1 MNRSAVSPTVVKL
14 AVAVVAIS
22 IATWLTLDQ
31 VRRSRPATLSHLI
44 SPGAAAGFNVLLI
57 TLDTTRADHLGCYG
71 NQVAET
77 PAIDSL
83 GDRGVIF
90 DHAFTP
96 VPVTLPAHAT
106 IMTGLEPFHHG
117 VRGNGQY
124 RLPGECTT
132 LAEILADE
140 GYATAAFVASFA
152 VDRRFGLDQGFE
164 VYDFRVSN
172 EGRAGPLSFE
182 NERGAGHVT
191 DAALRWLDSHDRAGE
206 PAPFFMWVHYY
217 DPHAPYAAPPEFRHP
232 GPVSLITA
240 YDAEIAFV
248 DSQIRRLLNALDEKR
263 LRNNTLIVLVSDHG
277 EALGDHGEDEHG
289 GFIYDETV
297 RVAWVLS
304 CPALFAKPQR
314 VDDRVVGL
322 VDVAPTILELLDIAA
337 PVGMDGLRLF
347 TAPRDP
353 DRAIYLETLLTKDK
367 FACAPL
373 YGLRRLSDKLIIA
386 PRAEYYDLRD
396 DRRERKNRWEPTNP
410 RVTVLTDRLA
420 AIMSTGASTASADR
434 AMSHDE
440 LRRLA
445 SLGYVGFTTGD
456 SGPLPDPKDRIPMLG
471 ELRTAI
477 ALMEQGRLPEALAAA
492 REKVAAMPG
501 VDIPVLLLTRIHRH
515 LDQRQEALQVLNEYL
530 ERYSSPE
537 VFVALA
543 IVHFELRQFEEM
555 DAALQ
560 AVEQLDPRRGIVPM
574 LRGDRFL
581 AEGCYEEAARQY
593 ATAIEIDGERIGS
606 LGTAKLQEARARI
619 GQTPPCPLD
628 PPRPPAGS

>member
-1 MNRSAVSPTVVKL
+1 MNRLAVRPTLVKIV
-14 AVAVVAIS
+14 VAVVAVS
-22 IATWLTLDQ
+22 IATWLALDQ
-31 VRRSRPATLSHLI
+31 VRRFRSATLSQLV

-71 NQVAET
+71 YEAAKT
-77 PAIDSL
+77 PTIDSL
-83 GDRGVIF
+83 VDRGIIF

-124 RLPGECTT
+124 RLPRECST

-140 GYATAAFVASFA
+140 GYSTAAFVASFA
-152 VDRRFGLDQGFE
+152 LDQRFGLDQGFE
-164 VYDFRVSN
+164 VYDFRVSD
-172 EGRAGPLSFE
+172 EGRGGPLNFE

-191 DAALRWLDSHDRAGE
+191 DAALRWLDRHDWAGE

-217 DPHAPYAAPPEFRHP
+217 DPHAPYTAPLGFRHP

-248 DSQIRRLLNALDEKR
+248 DSQIRRLLNALDERR
-263 LRNNTLIVLVSDHG
+263 LRDNTLLVLVSDHG

-289 GFIYDETV
+289 GFVYDETV

-304 CPALFAKPQR
+304 CPALFAKPRR

-322 VDVAPTILELLDIAA
+322 VDVAPTILELLGAAA
-337 PVGMDGLRLF
+337 PVDVDGLRLF
-347 TAPRDP
+347 TAPVNP

-396 DRRERKNRWEPTNP
+396 DRRERKNGWEPTNP
-410 RVTVLTDRLA
+410 EVTVLTDRLA

-434 AMSHDE
+434 AMSDDE

-445 SLGYVGFTTGD
+445 SLGYVGFTTRD
-456 SGPLPDPKDRIPMLG
+456 TGPLPDPKDRIPMLG
-471 ELRTAI
+471 ELRTAM
-477 ALMEQGRLPEALAAA
+477 ALLEQGRLPEALAAA
-492 REKVAAMPG
+492 REKAAAMPG
-501 VDIPVLLLTRIHRH
+501 VDIPVLLLAKIHRH
-515 LDQRQEALQVLNEYL
+515 LDQRREALRVLNEFL
-530 ERYSSPE
+530 EGYSSPE
-537 VFVALA
+537 VLVALA
-543 IVHFELRQFEEM
+543 IVHFELGQFEEM
-555 DAALQ
+555 DTALQ

-581 AEGCYEEAARQY
+581 AEGCYEEAARQF
-593 ATAIEIDGERIGS
+593 AKAIEIDGERIGP
-606 LGTAKLQEARARI
+606 LGPAKLQEARARI
-619 GQTPPCPLD
+619 GQSPPC
-628 PPRPPAGS
+628 G